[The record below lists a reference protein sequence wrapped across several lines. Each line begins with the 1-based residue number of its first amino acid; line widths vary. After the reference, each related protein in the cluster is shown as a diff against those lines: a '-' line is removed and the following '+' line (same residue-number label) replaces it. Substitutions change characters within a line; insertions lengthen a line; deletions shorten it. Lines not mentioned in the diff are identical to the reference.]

1 MEKNKV
7 MDEVLGDTPS
17 LTVSDL
23 YSADFKTSFRGFDK
37 ERVTGFLARVADAY
51 EALEREVSELRK
63 RNEELRA
70 ENNTYREMEK
80 TLTEALAGAQ
90 QLSETTLAQARKEAE
105 LIREEAEVAR
115 RTAEAKGAAVP
126 EALREEIAG
135 LRAERARLR
144 ADLRAVLDIHRA
156 LLEEGD
162 EDGESVQFV
171 PGGTPYAGREDGPT
185 DVGGPTEE
193 GV

>member
-23 YSADFKTSFRGFDK
+23 YSVEFKTSFRGFDK

-63 RNEELRA
+63 RNKELRA
-70 ENNTYREMEK
+70 ENDNYRDMEK
-80 TLTEALAGAQ
+80 ALTQALSGAQ

-135 LRAERARLR
+135 LRAERARLKS
-144 ADLRAVLDIHRA
+144 DLRAVLDIHRA
-156 LLEEGD
+156 LLEEGG

-171 PGGTPYAGREDGPT
+171 PGGTRYDSNEGAPT

-193 GV
+193 GA

>member
-1 MEKNKV
+1 MEKNQV
-7 MDEVLGDTPS
+7 MDEVLGDAPS

-70 ENNTYREMEK
+70 ENNTYRDMEK

-115 RTAEAKGAAVP
+115 RTAEAKGAAIP

-135 LRAERARLR
+135 LRAERGRLK
-144 ADLRAVLDIHRA
+144 ADLRAVLDIHRSF
-156 LLEEGD
+156 LEEGGD
-162 EDGESVQFV
+162 DGASVQFV
-171 PGGTPYAGREDGPT
+171 PGGKRYDGEEEGPA

-193 GV
+193 GA